1 MITLAAGARAA
12 RLSLRRFSLGDVT
25 ESSRSTAASSP
36 RTPSRG
42 TAASSP
48 RTPSRGTAAL
58 IVECLENEGV
68 THVFGIPGEE
78 NIRLVDAIARSSIR
92 YVLARHEQGASFMA
106 EVYGR
111 LTGRAGVCSATLG
124 PGAINLLLGTA
135 DATTN
140 STPLIALSAQVGMN
154 RSFKESHQGVD
165 LVPMFAPVTKW
176 SALVAT
182 PGAVPE
188 MIRKAFKLAQTERP
202 GAVYLAIPEDVE
214 QAEAQGEPLR
224 VNVPRPDE
232 PSPGQV
238 ERAAALL
245 RAARSPIV
253 LAGHGA
259 ARAGAGPALRRFAE
273 TLGVPVATTFHGKG
287 VFPDDHPLALGAVGF
302 MRHNYVNF
310 GFDRA
315 DLIIAVGYELQE
327 FDPARINPRGDTRII
342 HLHRFPAEVDAH
354 YDVAVGLHSDIGRS
368 LDALAEAVT
377 PRVKETAAAP
387 GGAKPS
393 GNRIRALLAAE
404 LARGQRDDRFPLAPA
419 RIVADTRTALRRED
433 IVLVDTG
440 ALKMWMARLYPTYEP
455 STCLISNG
463 LSTMAW
469 TVPGAIGAKIARPDR
484 RVLVATGDGAFLMN
498 SQEIETALRLGLAF
512 VVLIWVDDAY
522 GLISWKMDLEIGR
535 NVDTR
540 FANPDFVTYAES
552 FGATGYRITSAG
564 ELLPALRAALAANT
578 VSVIACPVDYAANLE
593 LIESLGD
600 LDESLS

>member
-1 MITLAAGARAA
+1 MVVA
-12 RLSLRRFSLGDVT
+12 
-25 ESSRSTAASSP
+25 ESSRTTAE
-36 RTPSRG
+36 
-42 TAASSP
+42 
-48 RTPSRGTAAL
+48 L

-78 NIRLVDAIARSSIR
+78 NIHVVEAISRSSIR

-106 EVYGR
+106 ETYGR

-165 LVPMFAPVTKW
+165 LVAMFAPVVKW

-202 GAVYLAIPEDVE
+202 GAVYLAVPEDVE
-214 QAEAQGEPLR
+214 KAPTPGRGAPLP
-224 VNVPRPDE
+224 VNVPRADE
-232 PSPGQV
+232 PSSEQV

-245 RAARSPIV
+245 RAARRPIV

-259 ARAGAGPALRRFAE
+259 ARAGAARELRRFAE
-273 TLGVPVATTFHGKG
+273 VLGIPVATTFHGKG

-302 MRHNYVNF
+302 MRHDYVNF
-310 GFDRA
+310 GFDQA

-327 FDPARINPRGDTRII
+327 FDPVRINPRGDTKII

-354 YDVAVGLHSDIGRS
+354 YDVAVGLNSDIGRS
-368 LDALAEAVT
+368 LDALTDAVGQRTGGT
-377 PRVKETAAAP
+377 PGRD
-387 GGAKPS
+387 
-393 GNRIRALLAAE
+393 RIRALLAGE
-404 LARGQRDDRFPLAPA
+404 LARGQHDDRFPLAPA
-419 RIVADTRTALRRED
+419 RIVADTRAALGRED

-455 STCLISNG
+455 NTCLISNG

-469 TVPGAIGAKIARPDR
+469 TVPGAIGAKIARPDC

-498 SQEIETALRLGLAF
+498 SQEIETALRLGVPF
-512 VVLIWVDDAY
+512 VILIWVDDAY

-535 NVDTR
+535 NVDTT
-540 FANPDFVTYAES
+540 FGNPDFVAYARS
-552 FGATGYRITSAG
+552 FGASGYRIGSAG
-564 ELLPALRAALAANT
+564 ELLPTLRTALAADT
-578 VSVIACPVDYAANLE
+578 VSVIACPVDYSANLE

-600 LDESLS
+600 LDEGLS

>member
-1 MITLAAGARAA
+1 MA
-12 RLSLRRFSLGDVT
+12 
-25 ESSRSTAASSP
+25 ESSRSTAD
-36 RTPSRG
+36 
-42 TAASSP
+42 
-48 RTPSRGTAAL
+48 L

-78 NIRLVDAIARSSIR
+78 NIRLVEAISRSSIR
-92 YVLARHEQGASFMA
+92 YVLTRHEQGASFMA
-106 EVYGR
+106 ETYGR
-111 LTGRAGVCSATLG
+111 LAGRAGVCSATLG

-165 LVPMFAPVTKW
+165 LVAMFTPAVKW

-202 GAVYLAIPEDVE
+202 GAVYLAVPEDVE
-214 QAEAQGEPLR
+214 QAAAPGQGAPLP
-224 VNVPRPDE
+224 VNVPRADE
-232 PSPGQV
+232 PSPEQI

-245 RAARSPIV
+245 RAARRPIA

-259 ARAGAGPALRRFAE
+259 ARAGAAPALRRFAE
-273 TLGVPVATTFHGKG
+273 ALDIPVATTFHGKG
-287 VFPDDHPLALGAVGF
+287 VFSDDHPLALGAVGF
-302 MRHNYVNF
+302 MRHDYVNF
-310 GFDRA
+310 GFDQA

-327 FDPARINPRGDTRII
+327 FDPVRINPRGDAKII

-354 YDVAVGLHSDIGRS
+354 YDVAVGLHSDISRS
-368 LDALAEAVT
+368 LDAL
-377 PRVKETAAAP
+377 TAAIGPRTTGTP
-387 GGAKPS
+387 GPD
-393 GNRIRALLAAE
+393 RIRALLTAE
-404 LARGQRDDRFPLAPA
+404 LARGQRDGRFPLAPA
-419 RIVADTRTALRRED
+419 RIVADTRAALGRED

-455 STCLISNG
+455 NTCLISNG

-469 TVPGAIGAKIARPDR
+469 TVPGAIGAKVARPGC
-484 RVLVATGDGAFLMN
+484 RVLAATGDGAFLMN
-498 SQEIETALRLGLAF
+498 SQEIETALRLGVPF
-512 VVLIWVDDAY
+512 VILIWVDDAY

-535 NVDTR
+535 NVDTT
-540 FANPDFVTYAES
+540 FANPDFVAYAQS
-552 FGATGYRITSAG
+552 FGATGYRIESAG
-564 ELLPALRAALAANT
+564 ELLPALRTALAADT
-578 VSVIACPVDYAANLE
+578 VSVIACPVDYSANLE

-600 LDESLS
+600 LDEPLS